1 VIKTEVESVLR
12 NGILQTCFALLFLC
26 WAGTNAPCFA
36 AGSRLAE
43 FVAQVPAAEL
53 IPGADRYGP
62 VEGGPPVTKVFA
74 GERLAGYAFV
84 NADWVNST
92 GYSGEPIQIL
102 VGLATDGKI
111 AGARLM
117 AHHEPIV
124 LIGIPPERIAA
135 FIKGY
140 VGRDVLSVSRAAPS
154 ERPPVDIVSG
164 ATVTVTVIGESM
176 VRSAIRVAHAEG
188 VGGAAPVAATAV
200 REIDP
205 SHEAPAD
212 WVGLLGDGSVRRLSL
227 SVGDVT
233 EAFKRTGNQ
242 QAVDHPEADDPA
254 TPFIDLYVAP
264 VSIPAIGERL
274 LGDAGFAALQQS
286 LKPGQ
291 QAILIA
297 ANGAYSYK
305 GSGYVRGGLFDRF
318 EILQGDNSIRFRDV
332 THTRLGDIHAAGA
345 PTFQDVDLFRAP
357 VGGALDLAQPWRL
370 QLLAQ
375 RAFGAR
381 DKAFLTFDVSY
392 ELPQAYLKPAP
403 VAAVAPTST
412 VKAAP
417 EPSEPPMWPMMWR
430 AKAGQIGV
438 LLFAIGLLTLIFFFQ
453 DWLVRRPILYDRIRL
468 GFMVFTLVWIGWCA
482 QAQLSVVNVLAFLNA
497 LRTDFHWDYFLMA
510 PLIFILWF
518 ATAASLLFWN
528 RGAYC
533 GWLCPFGALQELTS
547 HFAKLAKI
555 PQLKISFGV
564 HQRLTALK
572 YIVFLVLFGISLS
585 ALGTAEQAAEVEPFK
600 TAIVLRFARGWPFV
614 LYAGAMIASSLF
626 VERAF
631 CRYLCPLGAA
641 MAIPARLRLFDWLR
655 RYREC
660 GSPCQR
666 CGGECPVQA
675 IHPEGHINP
684 NECIQCLHCQML
696 YHHDQKCPVMIQ
708 RRLKREKF
716 AATTSFAISAP
727 TTIKVSVRQSDQ
739 GATP

>member
-1 VIKTEVESVLR
+1 MAA
-12 NGILQTCFALLFLC
+12 AL
-26 WAGTNAPCFA
+26 GPCRA
-36 AGSRLAE
+36 ADSRLTE
-43 FVAQVPAAEL
+43 FIGKTPAGEL
-53 IPGADRYGP
+53 VLGADHYAPPQGS
-62 VEGGPPVTKVFA
+62 PPVAKVFA
-74 GERLAGYAFV
+74 GERLVGYAFV

-92 GYSGEPIQIL
+92 GYSGQPIQIL
-102 VGLATDGKI
+102 VGLTVDGKI

-124 LIGIPPERIAA
+124 LIGVPPERIAA
-135 FIKGY
+135 FIQGY
-140 VGRDVLSVSRAAPS
+140 VGRDVLHIATEGPS
-154 ERPPVDIVSG
+154 ERPTVDIVSG
-164 ATVTVTVIGESM
+164 ATVTVTVIAESM
-176 VRSAIRVAHAEG
+176 VRSGLKVARAEG
-188 VGGAAPVAATAV
+188 VGGPAQAAVAAM

-212 WVGLLGDGSVRRLSL
+212 WTRLLGDGSVRRLSL
-227 SVGDVT
+227 SVGDVNA
-233 EAFKRTGNQ
+233 AFGRAGKQ
-242 QAVDHPEADDPA
+242 DAEEHPESADPNDS
-254 TPFIDLYVAP
+254 FIDMYVAP
-264 VSIPAIGERL
+264 VSAPAIGRRL
-274 LGDAGFAALQQS
+274 LGDARYADLQRS

-297 ANGAYSYK
+297 GNGAYSFK
-305 GSGYVRGGLFDRF
+305 GTGYVRGGIFDRI
-318 EILQGDNSIRFRDV
+318 EVLQGESSIRFHDR
-332 THTRLGDIHAAGA
+332 THMRLGEIKAAGA
-345 PTFQDVDLFRAP
+345 PQFRDIDLFVVP
-357 VGGALDLAQPWRL
+357 EGSTLDVTQPWRL

-375 RAFGAR
+375 RAFGGR

-392 ELPQAYLKPAP
+392 ELPQAYLKPLQAP
-403 VAAVAPTST
+403 VAAATAAPST
-412 VKAAP
+412 AAAP
-417 EPSEPPMWPMMWR
+417 ESSEPPMWHMMWQ
-430 AKAGQIGV
+430 AKTGQIGV
-438 LLFAIGLLTLIFFFQ
+438 LLGALGLLTLIFFFQ
-453 DWLVRRPILYDRIRL
+453 DWLVRRPIVYDRLRL
-468 GFMVFTLVWIGWCA
+468 GFMVFTLVWIGWYA
-482 QAQLSVVNVLAFLNA
+482 QAQLSVVNVLAFLSA
-497 LRTDFHWDYFLMA
+497 LRTDFRWDYFLMA

-533 GWLCPFGALQELTS
+533 GWLCPFGALQELTNR
-547 HFAKLAKI
+547 AARLLKI

-600 TAIVLRFARGWPFV
+600 TAIILRFARGWPFA

-660 GSPCQR
+660 GNPCQR
-666 CGGECPVQA
+666 CGNECPVQA

-708 RRLKREKF
+708 RRLKRERY
-716 AATTSFAISAP
+716 APTSPIDLPPRPKISA
-727 TTIKVSVRQSDQ
+727 RQQDDS
-739 GATP
+739 AAP